1 MYGLSAIRRQ
11 HARLQRVEDWL
22 AKCDR
27 GPMKLLPGARILTVI
42 AMANASAAVAKGD
55 VTNGK
60 LVFAQ
65 CAVCHKI
72 DKTGKN
78 GIGPN
83 LYGVVGRT
91 AASVPGFTYSPALI
105 KLKQPWTVQR
115 LDAFIARPSS
125 AVPGTR
131 MPFAGV
137 SDPAKREDVIAYL
150 IAASR

>member
-1 MYGLSAIRRQ
+1 
-11 HARLQRVEDWL
+11 
-22 AKCDR
+22 
-27 GPMKLLPGARILTVI
+27 MKLSLYIRILAVFSVAT
-42 AMANASAAVAKGD
+42 ASAATAKGD
-55 VTNGK
+55 AVKGK

-72 DKTGKN
+72 DKSGKN

-91 AASVPGFTYSPALI
+91 AASVAGFTYSPALI

-137 SDPAKREDVIAYL
+137 SDPAKREDVIAYMV
-150 IAASR
+150 AASR